1 MTGRRASR
9 RSLLAYAPSTP
20 PTVCANAA
28 SAISRG
34 TPESLHQSR
43 KDDLIP
49 CGTASMRFSRT
60 SLEIVE
66 LDSGFPVG
74 DGNTSPFAPV
84 QSAAFSMILRAG
96 LLRGTRCGRPV
107 LVRWPGISHMSLLRS
122 ISSHVAFRTS
132 PLRVAVRVRILNA
145 AMVAQCAFDAS
156 MVLMAALTWLWCR
169 AAHVVASGA
178 VFA

>member
-20 PTVCANAA
+20 PTMCANAA

-66 LDSGFPVG
+66 SDSGFAVG
-74 DGNTSPFAPV
+74 DGNTSPVASV
-84 QSAAFSMILRAG
+84 RSAALLMILRAD

-107 LVRWPGISHMSLLRS
+107 LVRSPGISHVSVVRS
-122 ISSHVAFRTS
+122 IWFHVAFRTS
-132 PLRVAVRVRILNA
+132 PLLVAVKVRILNA
-145 AMVAQCAFDAS
+145 AMVAQWAFDAS

-169 AAHVVASGA
+169 AAHVVALGA